1 VFKKILSC
9 NRGEIALRIIR
20 TCRDMGIKTVQV
32 YSKADTDSRA
42 VEVADEAILIGPPPA
57 NRSYLHIPSII
68 HACLMSGA
76 EAVHPG
82 YGFLSQ
88 DTYFAEICA
97 DSGITF
103 IGPTPEVMEMM
114 GDKSSARKLMGD
126 AGLPVPGG
134 TEQPLVNYD
143 EARVRAE
150 QIGYPIILKAS
161 AGGGGRGM
169 QVVWRPGELAE
180 ALESVRATAQ
190 AVFKDNRVYLEKFI
204 RNARH
209 VEIQVLGDRFGNV
222 VYLGERDCSIQRRQ
236 QKLIEEAPSTYID
249 ADLRRRMG
257 EAAVAGAKAIGYES
271 AGTMEFL
278 VDPDRSFYFM
288 EMNTRIQVEHP
299 VTEAT
304 TGLDLIELMIRVAAG
319 EPLPITQADIRPR
332 GHAIECRINAEDPAN
347 NWSGASGT
355 VTRFIPPGGPRVRV
369 DTHGYSGYTVPPY
382 YDSLLAKVI
391 VHGKDREDAMNIML
405 RALREF
411 ACDGI
416 KTTIPFHQ
424 QLLAHPVFRSGDYY
438 LDFLEK
444 YMRPDGTLVLPEEP
458 AAEQPVSPS
467 VSPGDT
473 DNTVEQGEPT

>member
-1 VFKKILSC
+1 MFKKVLIC
-9 NRGEIALRIIR
+9 NRGEIALRVIR

-32 YSKADTDSRA
+32 YSKGDADSRP
-42 VEVADEAILIGPPPA
+42 VQVADEAILIGPAPA
-57 NRSYLHIPSII
+57 ARSYLHIPSIV
-68 HACLMSGA
+68 HACLMTGA

-88 DTYFAEICA
+88 DTYFAEICK

-103 IGPTPEVMEMM
+103 IGPSPKTMEMM
-114 GDKSSARKLMGD
+114 GDKSTARKLMGD

-134 TEQPLVNYD
+134 TEKPLVNYE
-143 EARVRAE
+143 EARQQAE
-150 QIGYPIILKAS
+150 RVGYPIILKAS

-169 QVVWRPGELAE
+169 QVVFRPADLEE
-180 ALESVRATAQ
+180 ALESVKATAQ

-204 RNARH
+204 RQARH
-209 VEIQVLGDRFGNV
+209 VEIQVMGDSHGNA

-236 QKLIEEAPSTYID
+236 QKLIEESPSTYITP
-249 ADLRRRMG
+249 DLRRRMG

-278 VDPDRSFYFM
+278 VDPDKNFYFM

-304 TGLDLIELMIRVAAG
+304 TGIDLIEMMIRVAAG
-319 EPLPITQADIRPR
+319 EDLPIKQEDIKPR
-332 GHAIECRINAEDPAN
+332 GHAIECRINAEDPAA
-347 NWSGASGT
+347 NWAPASGKLT
-355 VTRFIPPGGPRVRV
+355 KFIPPGGPDVRM
-369 DTHGYSGYTVPPY
+369 DTHGYSGYVVPPF

-391 VHGKDREDAMNIML
+391 VYGHDRDDAMNIML
-405 RALREF
+405 RALHEF
-411 ACDGI
+411 TIEGI

-444 YMRPDGTLVLPEEP
+444 YMKPDGTLTMPEV
-458 AAEQPVSPS
+458 AAAGAS
-467 VSPGDT
+467 
-473 DNTVEQGEPT
+473 

>member
-1 VFKKILSC
+1 V
-9 NRGEIALRIIR
+9 
-20 TCRDMGIKTVQV
+20 T
-32 YSKADTDSRA
+32 
-42 VEVADEAILIGPPPA
+42 
-57 NRSYLHIPSII
+57 
-68 HACLMSGA
+68 
-76 EAVHPG
+76 
-82 YGFLSQ
+82 
-88 DTYFAEICA
+88 
-97 DSGITF
+97 
-103 IGPTPEVMEMM
+103 
-114 GDKSSARKLMGD
+114 
-126 AGLPVPGG
+126 
-134 TEQPLVNYD
+134 
-143 EARVRAE
+143 
-150 QIGYPIILKAS
+150 YPIILKAS

-169 QVVWRPGELAE
+169 QVVWNRADLAE
-180 ALESVRATAQ
+180 ALENVRNTAQ

-204 RNARH
+204 RDARH
-209 VEIQVLGDRFGNV
+209 VEIQVMGDRHGNA

-257 EAAVAGAKAIGYES
+257 EAAVAGARAIGYES

-278 VDPDRSFYFM
+278 VDPDRRFYFM

-319 EPLPITQADIRPR
+319 EPLPITQEDIKPR

-347 NWSGASGT
+347 NRAPASGT

-369 DTHGYSGYTVPPY
+369 DTHGYSGYTVPPF

-391 VHGKDREDAMNIML
+391 VYGRNREEAMDVML

-424 QLLAHPVFRSGDYY
+424 QLLAHPVFRSGEYY
-438 LDFLEK
+438 LDFLER
-444 YMRPDGTLVLPEEP
+444 YMSADGTLKLPEPDE
-458 AAEQPVSPS
+458 AA
-467 VSPGDT
+467 GG
-473 DNTVEQGEPT
+473 GENHE

>member
-1 VFKKILSC
+1 MFKKVLIC
-9 NRGEIALRIIR
+9 NRGEIALRVIR

-32 YSKADTDSRA
+32 YSKGDADSRP
-42 VEVADEAILIGPPPA
+42 VQVADEAILIGPAPA
-57 NRSYLHIPSII
+57 ARSYLHIPSIV
-68 HACLMSGA
+68 HACLMTGA

-88 DTYFAEICA
+88 DTYFAEICK

-103 IGPTPEVMEMM
+103 IGPSPRTMEMM
-114 GDKSSARKLMGD
+114 GDKSTARKLMGD

-134 TEQPLVNYD
+134 TEKPLVNYE
-143 EARVRAE
+143 EARQQAE
-150 QIGYPIILKAS
+150 RVGYPIILKAS

-169 QVVWRPGELAE
+169 QVVFRPADLEE
-180 ALESVRATAQ
+180 ALESVKTTAQ

-204 RNARH
+204 RQARH
-209 VEIQVLGDRFGNV
+209 VEIQVMGDSKGNA

-236 QKLIEEAPSTYID
+236 QKLIEESPSTYID
-249 ADLRRRMG
+249 AGLRRRMG
-257 EAAVAGAKAIGYES
+257 EAAVAGARAIGYES

-278 VDPDRSFYFM
+278 VDPDKNFYFM

-304 TGLDLIELMIRVAAG
+304 TGIDLIEMMIRVAAG
-319 EPLPITQADIRPR
+319 EDLPIKQEDIKPR

-347 NWSGASGT
+347 NWSPASGKL
-355 VTRFIPPGGPRVRV
+355 TRFIPPGGPDVRM
-369 DTHGYSGYTVPPY
+369 DTHGYAGYVVPPF

-391 VHGKDREDAMNIML
+391 VHGHDRNDAMNIML
-405 RALREF
+405 RALHEF
-411 ACDGI
+411 TIEGI

-424 QLLAHPVFRSGDYY
+424 RLLAHPVFRSGDYY

-444 YMRPDGTLVLPEEP
+444 YMKPDGTLTLPEV
-458 AAEQPVSPS
+458 AAAGTS
-467 VSPGDT
+467 
-473 DNTVEQGEPT
+473 

>member
-1 VFKKILSC
+1 MFKKVLIC
-9 NRGEIALRIIR
+9 NRGEIALRVIR

-32 YSKADTDSRA
+32 YSKGDADSRP
-42 VEVADEAILIGPPPA
+42 VQVADEAILIGPAPA
-57 NRSYLHIPSII
+57 ARSYLHIPSIV
-68 HACLMSGA
+68 HACLMTGA

-88 DTYFAEICA
+88 DTYFAEICK

-103 IGPTPEVMEMM
+103 IGPSPKTMEMM
-114 GDKSSARKLMGD
+114 GDKSTARKLMGD

-134 TEQPLVNYD
+134 TEKPLVNYE
-143 EARVRAE
+143 EARQQAE
-150 QIGYPIILKAS
+150 RVGYPIILKAS

-169 QVVWRPGELAE
+169 QVVFRPADLEE
-180 ALESVRATAQ
+180 ALESVKATAQ

-204 RNARH
+204 RQARH
-209 VEIQVLGDRFGNV
+209 VEIQVMGDSRGNA

-236 QKLIEEAPSTYID
+236 QKLIEESPSTYID
-249 ADLRRRMG
+249 AGLRRRMG

-278 VDPDRSFYFM
+278 VDPNKNFYFM

-304 TGLDLIELMIRVAAG
+304 TGLDLIEMMIRVASG
-319 EPLPITQADIRPR
+319 ETLPVKQDDIKPR

-347 NWSGASGT
+347 NWAPASGT
-355 VTRFIPPGGPRVRV
+355 LTRFIPPGGPDVRM
-369 DTHGYSGYTVPPY
+369 DTHGYAGYVVPPF

-391 VHGKDREDAMNIML
+391 VHGHDREDAMNIML
-405 RALREF
+405 RALHEF
-411 ACDGI
+411 TIEGI

-424 QLLAHPVFRSGDYY
+424 KLLAHPVFRSGDYY

-444 YMRPDGTLVLPEEP
+444 YMKPDGTLTTPEV
-458 AAEQPVSPS
+458 AAA
-467 VSPGDT
+467 GA
-473 DNTVEQGEPT
+473 G

>member
-1 VFKKILSC
+1 MFKKVLIC

-32 YSKADTDSRA
+32 YSKADADSRP
-42 VEVADEAILIGPPPA
+42 VELADESILIGPPA
-57 NRSYLHIPSII
+57 AGRSYLNIPAII
-68 HACLMSGA
+68 QSCLMTGA
-76 EAVHPG
+76 DAVHPG

-88 DTYFAEICA
+88 DTYFAEICR

-103 IGPTPEVMEMM
+103 IGPSPEVMEQM
-114 GDKSSARKLMGD
+114 GDKSSARKLMAD

-134 TEQPLVNYD
+134 TEHPLSGYD
-143 EARVRAE
+143 EARTRAD
-150 QIGYPIILKAS
+150 QIGYPVILKAS

-169 QVVWRPGELAE
+169 QVVWERSQLAE
-180 ALESVRATAQ
+180 ALEDVRNTAQ

-204 RNARH
+204 RSARH
-209 VEIQVLGDRFGNV
+209 VEIQVMGDRHGNA

-236 QKLIEEAPSTYID
+236 QKLIEESPSTYID
-249 ADLRRRMG
+249 DDLRRRMG
-257 EAAVAGAKAIGYES
+257 EAAVAGAKSIGYES

-278 VDPDRSFYFM
+278 VDPDKNFYFM

-299 VTEAT
+299 VTETT

-319 EPLPITQADIRPR
+319 EPLPLKQEDIHPQ
-332 GHAIECRINAEDPAN
+332 GHAIECRINAEDPARG
-347 NWSGASGT
+347 WAGASGT
-355 VTRFIPPGGPRVRV
+355 LTRFIPPGGPRVRV

-391 VHGKDREDAMNIML
+391 VRGKDREEAMDVML

-411 ACDGI
+411 ACEGI
-416 KTTIPFHQ
+416 TTTIPFHQ
-424 QLLAHPVFRSGDYY
+424 QLLAHPVFRSGDYH

-444 YMRPDGTLVLPEEP
+444 YMGDDGNLRLD
-458 AAEQPVSPS
+458 AI
-467 VSPGDT
+467 G
-473 DNTVEQGEPT
+473 

>member
-1 VFKKILSC
+1 MFKKVLIC
-9 NRGEIALRIIR
+9 NRGEIALRVIR

-32 YSKADTDSRA
+32 YSKGDADSRP
-42 VEVADEAILIGPPPA
+42 VQVADEAILIGPAPA
-57 NRSYLHIPSII
+57 ARSYLHIPSIV

-88 DTYFAEICA
+88 DTYFAEICK

-103 IGPTPEVMEMM
+103 IGPSPKTMEMM
-114 GDKSSARKLMGD
+114 GDKSTARKLMGD

-134 TEQPLVNYD
+134 TEKPLVNYE
-143 EARVRAE
+143 EARQQAE
-150 QIGYPIILKAS
+150 RVGYPIILKAS

-169 QVVWRPGELAE
+169 QVVFRPADLEE
-180 ALESVRATAQ
+180 ALESVKATAQ

-204 RNARH
+204 RQARH
-209 VEIQVLGDRFGNV
+209 VEIQVMGDSKGNA

-236 QKLIEEAPSTYID
+236 QKLIEESPSTYID
-249 ADLRRRMG
+249 AGLRRRMG

-278 VDPDRSFYFM
+278 VDPDKNFYFM

-304 TGLDLIELMIRVAAG
+304 TGFDLIEMMIRVAAG
-319 EPLPITQADIRPR
+319 ETLPIKQEDVKPR

-347 NWSGASGT
+347 NWSPASGT
-355 VTRFIPPGGPRVRV
+355 LTRFVPPGGPDVRM
-369 DTHGYSGYTVPPY
+369 DTHGYAGYVVPPF

-405 RALREF
+405 RALHEF
-411 ACDGI
+411 TVEGI

-424 QLLAHPVFRSGDYY
+424 RLLAHPVFRSGDYH

-444 YMRPDGTLVLPEEP
+444 YMKPDGTLTLPEV
-458 AAEQPVSPS
+458 AAAGTS
-467 VSPGDT
+467 
-473 DNTVEQGEPT
+473 

>member
-1 VFKKILSC
+1 MFKKVLIC
-9 NRGEIALRIIR
+9 NRGEIALRVIR

-32 YSKADTDSRA
+32 YSKGDADSRP
-42 VEVADEAILIGPPPA
+42 VQVADEAILIGPAPSA
-57 NRSYLHIPSII
+57 RSYLHIPSIV

-88 DTYFAEICA
+88 DTYFAEICK

-103 IGPTPEVMEMM
+103 IGPSPKTMEMM
-114 GDKSSARKLMGD
+114 GDKSTARKLMGD

-134 TEQPLVNYD
+134 TEKPLVNYE
-143 EARVRAE
+143 EARQQAE
-150 QIGYPIILKAS
+150 RVGYPIILKAS

-169 QVVWRPGELAE
+169 QVVFRPTDLEG
-180 ALESVRATAQ
+180 ALESVQATAQ

-204 RNARH
+204 RQARH
-209 VEIQVLGDRFGNV
+209 VEIQVMGDSFGNA

-236 QKLIEEAPSTYID
+236 QKLIEESPSTYID
-249 ADLRRRMG
+249 AGLRRRMG

-278 VDPDRSFYFM
+278 VDPDKNFYFM

-304 TGLDLIELMIRVAAG
+304 TGLDLIEMMIRVAAG
-319 EPLPITQADIRPR
+319 EKLPIKQEDIKPK
-332 GHAIECRINAEDPAN
+332 GHAIECRINAEDPAA
-347 NWSGASGT
+347 NWAPASGKLT
-355 VTRFIPPGGPRVRV
+355 KFIPPGGPDVRM
-369 DTHGYSGYTVPPY
+369 DTHGYSGYTVPPF

-391 VHGKDREDAMNIML
+391 VYGKDREDAMNIML
-405 RALREF
+405 RALHEF
-411 ACDGI
+411 TIEGI

-424 QLLAHPVFRSGDYY
+424 RLLAHPVFRSGDYY

-444 YMRPDGTLVLPEEP
+444 YMKPDGTLTLPEV
-458 AAEQPVSPS
+458 AAAGAS
-467 VSPGDT
+467 
-473 DNTVEQGEPT
+473 

>member
-1 VFKKILSC
+1 MFKKVLIC
-9 NRGEIALRIIR
+9 NRGEIALRVIR

-32 YSKADTDSRA
+32 YSKGDADSRP
-42 VEVADEAILIGPPPA
+42 VQVADEAILIGPAPA
-57 NRSYLHIPSII
+57 ARSYLHIPSIV

-88 DTYFAEICA
+88 DTYFAEICK

-103 IGPTPEVMEMM
+103 IGPSPKTMEMM
-114 GDKSSARKLMGD
+114 GDKSTARKLMGD

-134 TEQPLVNYD
+134 TEKPLVNYE
-143 EARVRAE
+143 EARQQADRV
-150 QIGYPIILKAS
+150 GFPIILKAS

-169 QVVWRPGELAE
+169 QVVFRPADLEE
-180 ALESVRATAQ
+180 ALESVKATAQ

-204 RNARH
+204 RQARH
-209 VEIQVLGDRFGNV
+209 VEIQVMGDSHGNA

-236 QKLIEEAPSTYID
+236 QKLIEESPSTYID
-249 ADLRRRMG
+249 AGLRRRMG

-278 VDPDRSFYFM
+278 VDPDKNFYFM

-304 TGLDLIELMIRVAAG
+304 TGLDLIEMMIRVAAG
-319 EPLPITQADIRPR
+319 ETLPVKQEDIKSR
-332 GHAIECRINAEDPAN
+332 GHAIECRINAEDPAS
-347 NWSGASGT
+347 NWAPASGQLT
-355 VTRFIPPGGPRVRV
+355 KFIPPGGPDVRM
-369 DTHGYSGYTVPPY
+369 DTHGYSGYTVPPF

-391 VHGKDREDAMNIML
+391 VHGHDREDAMNIML
-405 RALREF
+405 RALHEF
-411 ACDGI
+411 TIEGI

-424 QLLAHPVFRSGDYY
+424 KLLAHPVFRSGDYY

-444 YMRPDGTLVLPEEP
+444 YMKPDGTLTMPEV
-458 AAEQPVSPS
+458 AAA
-467 VSPGDT
+467 GA
-473 DNTVEQGEPT
+473 G

>member
-1 VFKKILSC
+1 VFNKVLIC

-32 YSKADTDSRA
+32 YSKADADSRP
-42 VEVADEAILIGPPPA
+42 VELADEAILIGPPA
-57 NRSYLHIPSII
+57 ASRSYLNIPAII
-68 HACLMSGA
+68 QSCLMTGA
-76 EAVHPG
+76 DAVHPG

-88 DTYFAEICA
+88 DTYFAEICR

-103 IGPTPEVMEMM
+103 IGPSPEVMEQM
-114 GDKSSARKLMGD
+114 GDKSSARKLMAD

-134 TEQPLVNYD
+134 TERPLVGYD
-143 EARVRAE
+143 DARERAE
-150 QIGYPIILKAS
+150 QTGYPVILKAS

-169 QVVWRPGELAE
+169 QVVWDRGELAD
-180 ALESVRATAQ
+180 ALESVRNTAQ

-204 RNARH
+204 RDARH
-209 VEIQVLGDRFGNV
+209 VEIQVMGDRYGNA

-236 QKLIEEAPSTYID
+236 QKLIEESPSTYID
-249 ADLRRRMG
+249 DDLRRRMG

-278 VDPDRSFYFM
+278 VDPDKNFYFM

-319 EPLPITQADIRPR
+319 EPLPIRQEDIRPR
-332 GHAIECRINAEDPAN
+332 GHAIECRINAEDPAR
-347 NWSGASGT
+347 NWAGASGT
-355 VTRFIPPGGPRVRV
+355 LTRFIPPGGPRVRV

-391 VHGKDREDAMNIML
+391 VHGKDRHDAMDIML

-411 ACDGI
+411 ACEGI
-416 KTTIPFHQ
+416 TTTIPFHQ
-424 QLLAHPVFRSGDYY
+424 QLLSHPVFRSGDYY

-444 YMRPDGTLVLPEEP
+444 YMGADGNLREGV
-458 AAEQPVSPS
+458 
-467 VSPGDT
+467 
-473 DNTVEQGEPT
+473 GE